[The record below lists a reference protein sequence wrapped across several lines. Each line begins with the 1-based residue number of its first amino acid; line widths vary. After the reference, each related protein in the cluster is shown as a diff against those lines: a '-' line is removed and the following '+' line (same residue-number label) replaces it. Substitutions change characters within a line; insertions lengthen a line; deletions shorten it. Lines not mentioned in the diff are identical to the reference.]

1 MTPRPRPSNPARR
14 SPGAVPPERL
24 GRALAL
30 AALAPLAGL
39 ALMAGLAGGS
49 LGCRSSGP
57 DDPERPPPFRRVTPP
72 VAFEM
77 LRDAPYLAIVDLR
90 STAEFRGPLGHING
104 ARNVPMDDLTV
115 RYLELLD
122 LREQTFL
129 VYCGNRECNG
139 ETMEFLIGHGF
150 EDAVLID
157 GGIEAWLADGFG
169 TVERPDGVAEEAAG
183 RRHPH
188 RREAPP
194 RTEMPPPPPARP
206 PS

>member
-1 MTPRPRPSNPARR
+1 
-14 SPGAVPPERL
+14 VPPGRL
-24 GRALAL
+24 GRALPL

-39 ALMAGLAGGS
+39 ALMAGLAAGG
-49 LGCRSSGP
+49 LGCRSSGTADP
-57 DDPERPPPFRRVTPP
+57 DRPPAFRRVTPP

-90 STAEFRGPLGHING
+90 PADAFRGPLGHING
-104 ARNVPMDDLTV
+104 ARSVPMGDLAV

-129 VYCGNRECNG
+129 VYCGSRECNG
-139 ETMEFLIGHGF
+139 EIMEFLIGHGF

-169 TVERPDGVAEEAAG
+169 TVDQSDGVEAEAAG
-183 RRHPH
+183 GRRRH
-188 RREAPP
+188 RRIPPP

-206 PS
+206 PA